1 MELDPSF
8 AQARAGLAYA
18 SALEGYL
25 YGGEASWLD
34 AAINEAETALAIDP
48 DLADAHVALAAV
60 YNIWGRIELAEQQA
74 KTAIESSPSSDRG
87 AVELGWVYAS
97 TGRWDE
103 AYAQF
108 RKALDLNP
116 LHSYNYWSM
125 GILYLA
131 LGELDQAE
139 EWAQR
144 ALELQPDDTTA
155 HLILWTVFLAQ
166 GSLEE
171 AAHVGQTMLALSP
184 EDPKSHMTAG
194 TSALISGD
202 LATARE
208 HYQTAYELAP
218 ETLLGD
224 QRFATSFGAFLWQT
238 GERAQAEELFARSLQ
253 LNEEELAAGNRSS
266 RPFTD
271 TAFVYATR
279 GEAAKALHW
288 LRLAVDAGYT
298 ALNHP
303 AWMILQ
309 SEPEFQQMK
318 AEVDAH
324 LEVMRQR
331 VAALEAEQGPVS
343 AVPEES

>member
-1 MELDPSF
+1 M
-8 AQARAGLAYA
+8 
-18 SALEGYL
+18 
-25 YGGEASWLD
+25 
-34 AAINEAETALAIDP
+34 
-48 DLADAHVALAAV
+48 
-60 YNIWGRIELAEQQA
+60 
-74 KTAIESSPSSDRG
+74 
-87 AVELGWVYAS
+87 
-97 TGRWDE
+97 
-103 AYAQF
+103 
-108 RKALDLNP
+108 
-116 LHSYNYWSM
+116 HSYNYWSM

-144 ALELQPDDTTA
+144 ALQLQPDDTTA

-166 GSLEE
+166 GRLED
-171 AAHVGQTMLALSP
+171 AADVGQTMLALSP

-202 LATARE
+202 LARARE

-224 QRFATSFGAFLWQT
+224 QRFATSFGAFLWQI
-238 GERAQAEELFARSLQ
+238 GERAQAEELFPQSLH

-279 GEAAKALHW
+279 GDTAGALRS

-303 AWMILQ
+303 AWMILH
-309 SEPEFQQMK
+309 SEPEFQQLK

-331 VAALEAEQGPVS
+331 VAALAAELGPIS
-343 AVPEES
+343 ATPEFSPTATTSTS